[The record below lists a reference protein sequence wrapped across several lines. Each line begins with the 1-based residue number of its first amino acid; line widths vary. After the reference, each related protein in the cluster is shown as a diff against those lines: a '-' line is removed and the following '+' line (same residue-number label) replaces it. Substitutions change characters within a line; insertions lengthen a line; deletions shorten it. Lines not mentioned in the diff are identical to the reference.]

1 MNETVF
7 NDPVHG
13 TISLRPELVKI
24 INTPQF
30 QRLRNI
36 KELSGK
42 YFVYPGASHSRFEHS
57 IGTAYLA
64 GKLVRHLKENQ
75 DLEIDDRDV
84 LCVEIA
90 GLCHDLGHGPFSHLF
105 DGMFMK
111 KLKKRESEEERV
123 ENEKYLPHKDISC
136 KMLNLLLDGI
146 EEKIVSEE
154 ERQFIK
160 EMIAGSG
167 KGCTSDRCF
176 LYEIIS
182 NKTNG
187 VDVDKWD
194 YFARDCHHLGIPNGF
209 NHNRFLQFMRVLPVE
224 KDDQYKEEGKHIC
237 VHEEECFNLYEM
249 FRTRCSLHRRAYQH
263 KTGNAIDHMISDALV
278 EADKHILIRGGKVK
292 DSKLSGPN
300 ATFLKVDEDGFYL
313 RTISQ
318 CVNDPVAYTKL
329 DRIFQQIL
337 QSDRDDLK
345 KAREIFERISRGDLY
360 RCIGDEQLKE
370 GQIDTDEI
378 KKKIVGYS
386 KDIEMDDLEVSLVK
400 LNYGDGA
407 NNPVDKY
414 RFYLEK
420 EQSKA
425 KKIERDEFSNM
436 SPAKFEEKRVQ
447 VFCKDPN
454 KVDEAEKCFERWKN
468 GLTMDETV
476 FNDPV
481 HGTISLRPELV
492 KIINTPQFQRLR
504 NIKQLSGKYFVY
516 PGASH
521 NRFEHSIG
529 TAYLAGKL
537 VRHLRNKQK
546 YLRIT
551 DRDVLCVE
559 IAGLCHDLGHGPFSH
574 LFDRMFMKKLK
585 KRKLD
590 DKRVENGKYLSHE
603 DISCKM
609 LDLLLDG
616 IEEKIVSKEERQFIK
631 KMIMGSGEGCPSD
644 RGFLYEIISNKING
658 VDVDK
663 WDYFAR
669 DCHHLGIPNGF
680 DHKRFLQFMR
690 VLPVGQDEEKHI
702 CVHEKECFNLYE
714 MFHTRCSLHRRA
726 YQHKSGNAIDHM
738 ISDALVEADRHIL
751 FRGKKADPQNVD
763 WNEAHKLENGCL
775 KLPDPDSPNRNFLK
789 DGNDVFHLRTI
800 SQCVEDPVAYTKLDD
815 GIFQQILHSDG
826 EHLKKARE
834 ILERIF
840 RRDIYKC
847 IGDEQLKEGQDVR
860 VKEHEIKKQI
870 VGDSNIIGVDDL
882 EVSLVVL
889 NYGDDDNNPVAK
901 YRFYSKS
908 EPSKAKEIKPCEF
921 SNMLPAKFE
930 ERRIQVFCKNPGF
943 KGEKAI
949 EAKKRFEAWKKKNF

>member
-36 KELSGK
+36 KQLSGK
-42 YFVYPGASHSRFEHS
+42 YFVYPGVSHNRFEHS

-64 GKLVRHLKENQ
+64 GKLVRHLKKNQ
-75 DLEIDDRDV
+75 DLGIDERDV

-123 ENEKYLPHKDISC
+123 ENEKYLSHEDISC
-136 KMLNLLLDGI
+136 KMLDLLLDGI

-167 KGCTSDRCF
+167 KGCTSDRWF

-209 NHNRFLQFMRVLPVE
+209 NHNRFLQFMQVLPVE
-224 KDDQYKEEGKHIC
+224 KDDQYKEEG
-237 VHEEECFNLYEM
+237 
-249 FRTRCSLHRRAYQH
+249 
-263 KTGNAIDHMISDALV
+263 
-278 EADKHILIRGGKVK
+278 
-292 DSKLSGPN
+292 
-300 ATFLKVDEDGFYL
+300 
-313 RTISQ
+313 
-318 CVNDPVAYTKL
+318 
-329 DRIFQQIL
+329 
-337 QSDRDDLK
+337 
-345 KAREIFERISRGDLY
+345 
-360 RCIGDEQLKE
+360 
-370 GQIDTDEI
+370 
-378 KKKIVGYS
+378 
-386 KDIEMDDLEVSLVK
+386 
-400 LNYGDGA
+400 
-407 NNPVDKY
+407 
-414 RFYLEK
+414 
-420 EQSKA
+420 
-425 KKIERDEFSNM
+425 
-436 SPAKFEEKRVQ
+436 
-447 VFCKDPN
+447 
-454 KVDEAEKCFERWKN
+454 
-468 GLTMDETV
+468 
-476 FNDPV
+476 
-481 HGTISLRPELV
+481 
-492 KIINTPQFQRLR
+492 
-504 NIKQLSGKYFVY
+504 
-516 PGASH
+516 
-521 NRFEHSIG
+521 
-529 TAYLAGKL
+529 
-537 VRHLRNKQK
+537 
-546 YLRIT
+546 
-551 DRDVLCVE
+551 
-559 IAGLCHDLGHGPFSH
+559 
-574 LFDRMFMKKLK
+574 
-585 KRKLD
+585 
-590 DKRVENGKYLSHE
+590 
-603 DISCKM
+603 
-609 LDLLLDG
+609 
-616 IEEKIVSKEERQFIK
+616 
-631 KMIMGSGEGCPSD
+631 
-644 RGFLYEIISNKING
+644 
-658 VDVDK
+658 
-663 WDYFAR
+663 
-669 DCHHLGIPNGF
+669 
-680 DHKRFLQFMR
+680 
-690 VLPVGQDEEKHI
+690 KHI

-726 YQHKSGNAIDHM
+726 YQHKAGNAIDHM

-751 FRGKKADPQNVD
+751 FRGKKAEPQNLD
-763 WNEAHKLENGCL
+763 WNEARKLENGCF

-800 SQCVEDPVAYTKLDD
+800 SQCVDDPVAYTKLDD

-826 EHLKKARE
+826 EPLKKARE

-840 RRDIYKC
+840 RRDIYRCIGDVLDC

-908 EPSKAKEIKPCEF
+908 EHQEPLKAKEIKPCEF

-943 KGEKAI
+943 LQKKAI
-949 EAKKRFEAWKKKNF
+949 EARKRFEDWKKK